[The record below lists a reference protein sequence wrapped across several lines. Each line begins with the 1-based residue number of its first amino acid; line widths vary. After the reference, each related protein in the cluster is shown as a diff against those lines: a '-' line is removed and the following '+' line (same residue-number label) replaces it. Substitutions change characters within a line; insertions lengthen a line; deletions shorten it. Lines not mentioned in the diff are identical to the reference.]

1 MRGAIPDLFSP
12 EEKHQLNEVVH
23 KHLMQKEGGK
33 LSEMTPSELY
43 EIFVEISR
51 VKFHII
57 LTFNHDDGPAKRLL
71 RKHKSI
77 LNAAT
82 QINLRVSQYI
92 IQ

>member
-1 MRGAIPDLFSP
+1 M
-12 EEKHQLNEVVH
+12 VH

-57 LTFNHDDGPAKRLL
+57 LTFNHEDSQAKRLL

-82 QINLRVSQYI
+82 QINLRVSHLLKLNCKIPTYLYL
-92 IQ
+92 